1 MTTIELRQ
9 ASAFAPSVLSAPS
22 GVRPRTATRLRL
34 TVRGRRVIAAV
45 AALPAV
51 IALAFAI
58 VSGGGALAS
67 SDGNAPAG
75 TFEQVTVLP
84 GDTLWSLAEEVA
96 PGVDPR
102 EVVDDIMRLNALPSG
117 ALEVGQTLYLPTEY
131 SAGR

>member
-22 GVRPRTATRLRL
+22 RVRPRTATRLRL